1 MQVIAT
7 PEAQAFIAA
16 RGGVAY
22 VRSLQRKCCGG
33 ALTVLAAT
41 TTPPADAGCYQ
52 PVGDP
57 ELGVRYRRPGSDPGL
72 PAASYVSSVAGVAG
86 GTTASS
92 VAGAHGG
99 TMASQPATLVRQKA
113 EPAELLIELR
123 GRRRPRLVACWD
135 GCAFKI

>member
-41 TTPPADAGCYQ
+41 TTPPADAACYQ

-72 PAASYVSSVAGVAG
+72 PAASYV
-86 GTTASS
+86 SS